1 MSVLGKALFK
11 APPRSIFTNQFS
23 NQISYEMGKLMPI
36 KYFDMNSGDSIRLD
50 FSQLTR
56 FAPLLSPVMHNYK
69 LYVDALFVPYRLL
82 NHPLNGDAVNVFN
95 AEQFFR
101 MDENPE
107 AVNALMPTAPV
118 FKLVQNNDYLKVGNL
133 GDTLCYPIFL
143 GVTLNLRKTF
153 LARWWHAIELDLP
166 GAYYSTDVAHSNNIK
181 VSDIMSLTLD
191 GEFDPE
197 KKFSYDGVTFDF
209 TLEPYKDIIFKN
221 VMALL
226 HDFLLSRGIDVP
238 QRTYGFHTYEKL
250 QNFLASYDAT
260 LLDFQA
266 YIFDYFT
273 HVFLSQIANEDN
285 IIDDENIV
293 NLLPYYCYWRAVGDW
308 YINTNIESTNAFVA
322 SHLKLFEDASQL
334 DFKPFNLYYA
344 SDYFTSAF
352 DSPQSGNSV
361 MIPANGSINDL
372 RNASALQS
380 LKERIKYAGT
390 RLIDQD
396 LVRLGVKS
404 RNQQP
409 DRSVVLGRRKFNI
422 NITDIMQTSQ
432 GDLNSPLANYA
443 GQGYS
448 LGKDDRFVN
457 FTCDERGMVIVLA
470 SLRPT
475 AVYEGYVPK
484 LLFKQSRYDFLNPEL
499 ALIGEQPIASNELFN
514 GFKSLKIFGYQRRYA
529 EYMNEM
535 SEVHGEFRSS
545 LDYWNSARHFAS
557 RPALNQDF
565 LKISNPDDYNRI
577 FAVQG
582 NSNHVYSFFFFNSRI
597 SRALPRYVNYNL

>member
-101 MDENPE
+101 MDDNPE

-118 FKLVQNNDYLKVGNL
+118 FKLVKNNDYLKVGNL

-143 GVTLNLRKTF
+143 GVQLKLRKTF
-153 LARWWHAIELDLP
+153 LSKWWHAIELSIP
-166 GAYYSTDVAHSNNIK
+166 EAYYSTKPGQSHALK
-181 VSDIMSLTLD
+181 VDDILSINFDD
-191 GEFDPE
+191 GYPDLPS
-197 KKFSYDGVTFDF
+197 FSYDGIDF
-209 TLEPYKDIIFKN
+209 HFQAAPYKDILFKD
-221 VMALL
+221 VMYLL
-226 HDFLLSRGIDVP
+226 HDFLLSRGFEVP
-238 QRTYGFHTYEKL
+238 LDTFLFHTFDKL
-250 QNFLASYDAT
+250 QSFLAEYDST

-266 YIFDYFT
+266 FIFDYFT
-273 HVFLSQIANEDN
+273 YVFMQSIANEDN

-308 YINTNIESTNAFVA
+308 YINTNIESTNDFVA
-322 SHLKLFEDASQL
+322 SHLKLLEDASQL
-334 DFKPFNLYYA
+334 DFKPFNVYYD

-352 DSPQSGNSV
+352 DSPQSGPNV

-409 DRSVVLGRRKFNI
+409 DRSVVLGRRKFNV

-432 GDLNSPLANYA
+432 GDLNSPLASFA

-457 FTCDERGMVIVLA
+457 FTCDERGMVLVLA

-499 ALIGEQPIASNELFN
+499 ASIGEQPIASNELFN
-514 GFKSLKIFGYQRRYA
+514 GFKSMKIFGYQRRYS

-545 LDYWNSARHFAS
+545 LDFWNSARHFAT

-582 NSNHVYSFFFFNSRI
+582 NANHVYSFFFFNSRI

>member
-82 NHPLNGDAVNVFN
+82 NHPLNGDPVNVFN

-101 MDENPE
+101 MDDNPE

-118 FKLVQNNDYLKVGNL
+118 FKLVKNIDYLKVGNL

-143 GVTLNLRKTF
+143 SVTLNLRLTF
-153 LARWWHAIELDLP
+153 LARWWFAIEESVPD
-166 GAYYSTDVAHSNNIK
+166 AYYKGQSSTLK
-181 VSDIMSLTLD
+181 VSDIMLIPFPD
-191 GEFDPE
+191 GYNPPKSFI
-197 KKFSYDGVTFDF
+197 YDGITFDF
-209 TLEPYKDIIFKN
+209 SVAPYKDIEFLD
-221 VMALL
+221 VMHLL
-226 HDFLLSRGIDVP
+226 QEFLNSRGYSVSLSS
-238 QRTYGFHTYEKL
+238 YLFHSFDKL
-250 QNFLASYDAT
+250 QSFLAKYDST
-260 LLDFQA
+260 VLDFQS

-273 HVFLSQIANEDN
+273 SVFMQTIAAQDN

-308 YINTNIESTNAFVA
+308 YINTNIEPTREFVVD
-322 SHLKLFEDASQL
+322 HLRLLDDASDL
-334 DFKPFNLYYA
+334 DFKPFNVYYD

-352 DSPQSGNSV
+352 DSPQSGPNV

-409 DRSVVLGRRKFNI
+409 DRSVVLGRRKFNV

-432 GDLNSPLANYA
+432 GDLNSPLASFA

-457 FTCDERGMVIVLA
+457 FTCDERGMVLVLA

-499 ALIGEQPIASNELFN
+499 ASIGEQPIASNELFN
-514 GFKSLKIFGYQRRYA
+514 GFKSMKIFGYQRRYS

-545 LDYWNSARHFAS
+545 LDFWNSARHFAT

-582 NSNHVYSFFFFNSRI
+582 NANHVYSFFFFNSRI